1 MRGAIL
7 IVCAGIASGLFVG
20 SQESLALL
28 RSVSADLLLFLS
40 PLLLLL
46 YIYARHLLVLR
57 VVIAAI
63 ALFIA
68 GLYWHIAW
76 AESRLAKILPIELE
90 GRDLSVEGVVASLPE
105 RGAIAQ
111 QFQFAILHSEWGF
124 HPRRVTLNYY
134 GEAVIA
140 PGQRWQFTVRLNR
153 PHGFAN
159 PGGFDYEGWLFQQGI
174 SARGYVRESGVNRL
188 LAEQSGWELLAPAAS
203 LHEVRSVLRDRLL
216 SLAGDAPN
224 AGLLVALVVGDR
236 SGITQDNWELFS
248 ATGSNHLFVISGLH
262 IGLISG
268 FCYFLCLLLCRLLPL
283 AKTVPTQ
290 KIAALAGLIAAFVY
304 ALLAGFSLPTQRAF
318 IMLAVLMLGLF
329 VNARYLLSFRL
340 LLALLVVLLLN
351 PLAPLGSGFWLSFV
365 AVSALLAFVE
375 SPIDIE
381 RGAEEPPSAN
391 ERFKAVLSKALRPQ
405 LIVLLALSLPLL
417 FFTQQLS
424 LLAPIVN
431 VMAIPLVGFVVVPL
445 SFAALLLSMLSSAA
459 GSLCLALAHAVLSLL
474 LGFMQ
479 ALLAWGA
486 DALLLQFPRF
496 SSWEWIGLF
505 VAVLLI
511 LFPRAVSRRSLLLPL
526 CLPLLPLPPILD
538 ASKTMADVLRVHI
551 IDVGQGLAVIVQTS
565 GHALLYDSGANLSP
579 DFNLGSAVVVPAL
592 RAIGISRLDAVVIS
606 HGDNDHA
613 GGLSGVSAN
622 MNTGTLISHSA
633 SIEPHTEVTLCH
645 GFDAWNWDGVTFRF
659 LDSGI
664 RYGDENNNS
673 CVLQILFGDVRM
685 LLPGDIERTAEL
697 DLVRRYGRELDGTVL
712 VAPHHGSLTS
722 SSYAFLK
729 HVKPKFVVFASGY
742 RNSFGHP
749 HPEVVARYANFT
761 SRALNTSEAGMI
773 SFELGE
779 GDALAGEVASLTQY
793 RLRSSRYW
801 R

>member
-7 IVCAGIASGLFVG
+7 ILCAGIASGLFVD

-28 RSVSADLLLFLS
+28 RLVAAVLLLCLS
-40 PLLLLL
+40 SLSLIL
-46 YIYARHLLVLR
+46 YLSAYRLHVLR
-57 VVIAAI
+57 VAI
-63 ALFIA
+63 ASLVLFLA
-68 GLYWHIAW
+68 GLYWHICW
-76 AESRLAKILPIELE
+76 AESRLAQRLPLELE
-90 GRDLSVEGVVASLPE
+90 GSDLSVVGVVASLPE

-111 QFQFAILHSEWGF
+111 QFQFAIQRSEHEF

-134 GEAVIA
+134 GEAEIA
-140 PGQRWQFTVRLNR
+140 PGQRWEFTVRLNR

-159 PGGFDYEGWLFQQGI
+159 PGGFDYEGWLFQRGI
-174 SARGYVRESGVNRL
+174 SARGYVRESGPSRL
-188 LAEQSGWELLAPAAS
+188 LAEQSGWALPTPAVS
-203 LHEVRSVLRDRLL
+203 LHELRSALRDRLL
-216 SLAGDAPN
+216 SLAGDAPY
-224 AGLLVALVVGDR
+224 AGLLVALVIGDR

-268 FCYFLCLLLCRLLPL
+268 FCYLVCLLFCRLLPL
-283 AKTVPTQ
+283 AGAMPTQ
-290 KIAALAGLIAAFVY
+290 KIAALTGLVAAFVY
-304 ALLAGFSLPTQRAF
+304 ALLAGFTLPTQRAF

-351 PLAPLGSGFWLSFV
+351 PLAPLGSGFWLSFIAV
-365 AVSALLAFVE
+365 AALLAFVE
-375 SPIDIE
+375 PPVDSE
-381 RGAEEPPSAN
+381 RGAEEPAAVG
-391 ERFKAVLSKALRPQ
+391 ERVRALLGRALRPQ
-405 LIVLLALSLPLL
+405 LIVLLALSIPLL

-431 VMAIPLVGFVVVPL
+431 VMAIPVVGFIVVPL
-445 SFAALLLSMLSSAA
+445 SFTALLLSSVSNAA
-459 GSLCLALAHAVLSLL
+459 GTFCLAFAHGVLSLL

-479 ALLAWGA
+479 ALLGWGA
-486 DALLLQFPRF
+486 DVLLMQFPRF
-496 SSWEWIGLF
+496 SGWEWGGLF
-505 VAVLLI
+505 VAVLL
-511 LFPRAVSRRSLLLPL
+511 LLLPRAVSRRSLLLPL
-526 CLPLLPLPPILD
+526 CLPLLPLPPVLE
-538 ASKTMADVLRVHI
+538 ASKAVSDGLRVHI
-551 IDVGQGLAVIVQTS
+551 VDVGQGLAVIVQTS

-592 RAIGISRLDAVVIS
+592 RAIGVSELDAVVIS

-622 MNTGTLISHSA
+622 MNTGTLISHSPA
-633 SIEPHTEVTLCH
+633 VAPQAEVARCH
-645 GFDAWNWDGVTFRF
+645 ALDAWNWDGVTFRF
-659 LDSGI
+659 LDSGL

-673 CVLQILFGDVRM
+673 CVLQLVFGDVRM
-685 LLPGDIERTAEL
+685 LLPGDIERAAEL
-697 DLVRRYGRELDGTVL
+697 DLVRRYGRELESTVL

-729 HVKPKFVVFASGY
+729 HVNPEYVAFSSGY

-749 HPEVVARYANFT
+749 HPDVLARYAEFA
-761 SRALNTSEAGMI
+761 SRTLNTSESGMI
-773 SFELGE
+773 SFAIAEQDG
-779 GDALAGEVASLTQY
+779 LAGNLASVTQY
-793 RLRSSRYW
+793 RLQSSRYW